1 MIAREELL
9 SLVQARLQIA
19 PVVLLVG
26 ARQVGK
32 TTLARSLLDAESPNY
47 FDLERA
53 ADLARLAEPTLALE
67 SLEGLVVVDEVQLA
81 PDLFSTLRVLVDR
94 DESPVRFLLLGSASP
109 EALRQ
114 ASESL
119 AGRIAIIDVGGFS
132 ISEVGLDAIDQLWLR
147 GGFPRSFLAKTEK
160 DSVQWRVD
168 YLRTLTARDLPA
180 FGIRQPAAMVE
191 RLLRILANSHGQ
203 IWKAAPA
210 ARSIGF
216 SEQST
221 RKYVDLLGDAMITRS
236 LPAWTANLGKRQMK
250 SPKLLFRDSGF
261 FHALADI
268 DDPVSLQ
275 RSPALGASW
284 EGFVIEEILKCA
296 PGSGIRPYYWR
307 SSNGAEVDLIL
318 PVRNKLF
325 GVEIKRTDSPKFTRS
340 MRTAA
345 VDLDLDHVYIVNAG
359 KHSFPLAD
367 NATATSIKDLVDTF
381 GLLLN

>member
-1 MIAREELL
+1 MIEREELL
-9 SLVQARLQIA
+9 SLVHSRLQLA

-32 TTLARSLLDAESPNY
+32 TTLARSLLNSESPNY

-94 DESPVRFLLLGSASP
+94 DESPAQFLLLGSASP

-114 ASESL
+114 AAESL
-119 AGRIAIIDVGGFS
+119 TGRISIIDIGGLS
-132 ISEVGLDAIDQLWLR
+132 ISEVGVDAIDQLWLR
-147 GGFPRSFLAKTEK
+147 GGFPRSFLAQDET
-160 DSVQWRVD
+160 DSSQWRVD
-168 YLRTLTARDLPA
+168 YLRTLTTRDLPA
-180 FGIRQPAAMVE
+180 FGIRQPAGMIE

-203 IWKAAPA
+203 IWNAAPA

-216 SEQST
+216 SEQSI

-261 FHALADI
+261 FHTLADI

-296 PGSGIRPYYWR
+296 PGSSVRPYYWR
-307 SSNGAEVDLIL
+307 SSNGAEIDLVL
-318 PVRNKLF
+318 PLGKELI

-340 MRTAA
+340 MRAA
-345 VDLDLDHVYIVNAG
+345 ADDLSLKHVYVVHAG
-359 KHSFPLAD
+359 RHSFPLAEH
-367 NATATSIKDLVDTF
+367 ATATSINDLVDTF
-381 GLLLN
+381 GPLLN